1 MEKSNN
7 FSNYT
12 NNDKKRKRNQIN
24 LKFDN
29 IFNKI
34 FLKDKI
40 QNSFFLKKLSNSSFR
55 KQLNISKFK
64 KINLNNKTIKVNLS
78 KYNITRKQFH
88 NYIINGLIFDGKS
101 REIWER

>member
-7 FSNYT
+7 FSNYP

-40 QNSFFLKKLSNSSFR
+40 QNSFF
-55 KQLNISKFK
+55 FK
-64 KINLNNKTIKVNLS
+64 KIIK
-78 KYNITRKQFH
+78 F
-88 NYIINGLIFDGKS
+88 IF
-101 REIWER
+101 